1 MANLST
7 RNWKRLKELVLL
19 LIQSTDSK
27 EQAEILDT
35 ITEVIFPEENI
46 GGIEKL
52 DVGESEDALLID
64 FVDESQT
71 PE

>member
-1 MANLST
+1 M
-7 RNWKRLKELVLL
+7 
-19 LIQSTDSK
+19 IQSTDSK